1 MFRLCRRGLWPLPS
15 VPRTRVL
22 YSTLRANAQRDEV
35 KPDPSSLLTKAMSNI
50 LPAFQLQGKNVSIL
64 TKPNEYYQTLLDM
77 ISRAKQRIVIS
88 SLYIGETEHQLIS
101 ALSDALSRKS
111 RLEVTIQVDALRS
124 TRPSKTQTSPAH
136 LLLPLIDAYPDRVQ
150 VKLFRSPKLRGPMRF
165 LVPRRFDEGW
175 GTWHAKVYL
184 VDDEILLSGANLSS
198 SYFTNRQDRYIH
210 FIRSPDMADYLVR
223 LLRVFAGYSSTLRAT
238 SESSLGYALDW
249 SHHDASRFNF
259 ANLAKREINDFQT
272 GVRDARPLDHA
283 NNQVVLFPMIQSG
296 VLGIREEER
305 CLHTL
310 FDLLDSGGL
319 PETPLAEITSGYF
332 ALYGPY
338 QDRVVASKADY
349 RIVAASPSANGFLG
363 SKGLSG
369 RIPEGYTLLERRFWD
384 RVLAA
389 HRQWNSD
396 GGIEL
401 GEWNRPGWTYHAKG
415 IWIMPSANEL
425 PCATLFGSTNLNS
438 RSAHLDTEISFLL
451 SVPENDTLLRTAL
464 QREVLHIR
472 KNAVRVD
479 EHTFASAERR
489 PHTVTIEEDGIPV
502 DLPPPRNRE
511 IIDRLQTRE
520 AGIFRPRGVYDG
532 RKNLFSINQFSFHPA
547 GEFEIDAPSRPNPKR
562 PARRRVVR
570 FKFAG
575 LISMSALDPLMGG
588 RVGIDQA
595 EATQIAVTALNYV
608 VRMAP
613 VTNSNYPLKGSS
625 FFMDIPGVSRDL
637 KRGFKLYRGF
647 FQSVRP
653 AIGRMLVNIDVATGV
668 VFRSISV
675 LDFVME
681 FLKLRDPRDLGQLQ
695 EAQLI
700 SLTRVLKGVKVV
712 ATVPKRTEKTKSIK
726 SFHRDGPDN
735 YMFDKDGQQVSVSQ
749 HMRDAHGARVQY
761 PRAPCVII
769 NRDAAFPME
778 FLEIAPHQILK
789 RPVPPDLTS
798 DVLNF
803 STQKPDQRIRQIT
816 QGFQN
821 VSNGTW
827 NMLRKRMFKPAKIGC
842 WAIALFAQQG
852 GNDLGYRLA
861 NRLAIV
867 MKERGI
873 LVLDEEPIV
882 SQFPVHDIPSSLT
895 QLGKQALQKTWS
907 LKGHPMLK
915 GEDPRNLFKMPD
927 LIVCVIPFPAPEIR
941 AAIKRWGDCEMG
953 VATQCV
959 VGTKYSSQKN
969 DDQYL
974 NNLVLNL
981 IRVHAK
987 LGGTNFI
994 PRQAFQWDRPT
1005 MVMGGD
1011 VSHPPPGSRGHPSIS
1026 AVVGSM
1032 DINSCQ
1038 YAADSNVQ
1046 ASREE
1051 RIMGLKRTTVN
1062 LIKSFAAANKN
1073 TPPQHILFFRDGLSE
1088 GQFGTFGREEI
1099 QEMKDAFE
1107 ELRIQPKLTFVC
1119 VGKGHHIRF
1128 FGDQQNVD
1136 RSGNCLPGTVIDQG
1150 ITHPAIWDFY
1160 LQSHPG
1166 LKGTSSPSH
1175 YTVLYDDMGYSSDKL
1190 QSIAH
1195 ALCHIYARSTRSV
1208 SIPAPVYYADIISA
1222 RGNFH
1227 FTPDVHLSEDGD
1239 VDYTD
1244 QHYQQA
1250 WRPLHPNQRQRMY
1263 YM

>member
-1 MFRLCRRGLWPLPS
+1 
-15 VPRTRVL
+15 
-22 YSTLRANAQRDEV
+22 
-35 KPDPSSLLTKAMSNI
+35 
-50 LPAFQLQGKNVSIL
+50 
-64 TKPNEYYQTLLDM
+64 
-77 ISRAKQRIVIS
+77 
-88 SLYIGETEHQLIS
+88 
-101 ALSDALSRKS
+101 
-111 RLEVTIQVDALRS
+111 
-124 TRPSKTQTSPAH
+124 
-136 LLLPLIDAYPDRVQ
+136 
-150 VKLFRSPKLRGPMRF
+150 MRF

-184 VDDEILLSGANLSS
+184 VDDEVLLSGANLNS

-210 FIRSPDMADYLVR
+210 FTRSPDIADYLVR

-249 SHHDASRFNF
+249 PRHDSSRYSF
-259 ANLAKREINDFQT
+259 ANLAKEEINNFQT
-272 GVRDARPLDHA
+272 GVRCTKPQDDTG
-283 NNQVVLFPMIQSG
+283 NQVVVFPMVQSG
-296 VLGIREEER
+296 VLGIHEEER
-305 CLHTL
+305 CLHAL
-310 FDLLDSGGL
+310 FDLLDSEEL
-319 PETPLAEITSGYF
+319 LETPLVEITSGYF

-338 QDRVVASKADY
+338 QDRAVASKADY
-349 RIVAASPSANGFLG
+349 RVVAASPSANGFLG

-389 HRQWNSD
+389 HRQWD
-396 GGIEL
+396 EDKGIEL
-401 GEWNRPGWTYHAKG
+401 REWSRTGWTYHAKG
-415 IWIMPSANEL
+415 IWLMPSFNEL

-451 SVPENDTLLRTAL
+451 SVPEHNNSLRTAL
-464 QREVLHIR
+464 
-472 KNAVRVD
+472 KNEILNIKKNTSKVD
-479 EHTFASAERR
+479 EHTFASPERR
-489 PHTVTIEEDGIPV
+489 VSLITQAIVALVGAPPPLLPLSPSSFVNYPSAAAMRDTSNATNLFGVPPRSPGTQGRQVQVRTNMFGISYPRGGQWHHYDVTIEEADGVPV

-511 IIDRLQTRE
+511 IIDRLQARE
-520 AGIFRPRGVYDG
+520 AAIFRPRGVYDG

-547 GEFEIDAPSRPNPKR
+547 GEFEVDTSGRPNTRR
-562 PARRRVVR
+562 PGRRRVVKL
-570 FKFAG
+570 KFAG
-575 LISMSALDPLMGG
+575 LINMSALDPLMGG

-595 EATQIAVTALNYV
+595 DATQIAVTALNYV
-608 VRMAP
+608 IRMAP
-613 VTNSNYPLKGSS
+613 VTNSDYPLKGSS
-625 FFMDIPGVSRDL
+625 FFMDIPGVSKDL

-668 VFRSISV
+668 VFRPISV

-681 FLKLRDPRDLGQLQ
+681 FLKLRDPRELGQLQ

-700 SLTRVLKGVKVV
+700 SLTRVLKGVKVI
-712 ATVPKRTEKTKSIK
+712 ATVPRRTDKTKSIK
-726 SFHRDGPDN
+726 SFHRDGPDS

-789 RPVPPDLTS
+789 RPVPPDLTP

-803 STQKPDQRIRQIT
+803 STQRPDQRIRQIT
-816 QGFQN
+816 QGFQQLQYNQSDYLRGAGVQVDREPVTVQARN

-827 NMLRKRMFKPAKIGC
+827 NMVRKTMFKPAKVGC

-852 GNDLGYRLA
+852 GNALGSRLA
-861 NRLAIV
+861 KRLAQV

-873 LVLDEEPIV
+873 LVLDDEPVV

-895 QLGKQALQKTWS
+895 QLGKDALQRTWS

-959 VGTKYSSQKN
+959 VGSKYAGQRN

-974 NNLVLNL
+974 NNLVLK
-981 IRVHAK
+981 VHAK

-1051 RIMGLKRTTVN
+1051 RITGLKRTTISLV
-1062 LIKSFAAANKN
+1062 KAFAAANRN

-1088 GQFGTFGREEI
+1088 GQF
-1099 QEMKDAFE
+1099 DAFE

-1119 VGKGHHIRF
+1119 VGKGHHVRL

-1136 RSGNCLPGTVIDQG
+1136 RSGNCQPGTVVDQG

-1175 YTVLYDDMGYSSDKL
+1175 YTVLLDEMGYSSDKL
-1190 QSIAH
+1190 QSVAH

-1227 FTPDVHLSEDGD
+1227 FTPDVHLSDDGD
-1239 VDYTD
+1239 VDYTE

-1250 WRPLHPNQRQRMY
+1250 WRPLHANQRQRMY